1 MKTKEVKKMGNIFGP
16 GGSRQFDNGSSF
28 FSSGRTGDDITQNMG
43 GTLFSSSRGMQYKS
57 GDTLFQENSVINKVG
72 GSYFSSNGK
81 IYQRQ
86 GNDLV
91 SSDGRRWTGISTMS
105 EADIRNII
113 LHDN

>member
-1 MKTKEVKKMGNIFGP
+1 MGNIFGP
-16 GGSRQFDNGSSF
+16 NGNRQFDNGSSL
-28 FSSGRTGDDITQNMG
+28 FSTGKNENDVTQNMSE
-43 GTLFSSSRGMQYKS
+43 TLFSMNRGMQYKS
-57 GDTLFQENSVINKVG
+57 DNTLFQDNSVVSKVG